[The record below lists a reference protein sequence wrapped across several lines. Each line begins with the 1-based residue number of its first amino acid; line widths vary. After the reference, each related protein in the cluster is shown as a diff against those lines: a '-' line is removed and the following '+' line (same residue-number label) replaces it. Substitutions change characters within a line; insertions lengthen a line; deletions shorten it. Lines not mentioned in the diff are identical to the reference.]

1 MANPFFQFKQFIIRH
16 DKCAMKVGT
25 DGVLLGAWA
34 NTGLCRSILD
44 VGTGTGLIALM
55 LAQRSTALIDAIDI
69 DADACTQAVE
79 NATDSP
85 FAGRIRVVNTPLA
98 DYTAG
103 CQTRYDLIMSNPPYF
118 SDSLKCPNGK
128 RSIAR
133 HTDALP
139 LPELIKDCCQLLA
152 PNGRIA
158 LILPSDQ
165 SERLLSIARLNNLY
179 LCRRTDVLPLP
190 DTPPRRMLIELAS
203 NQTISS
209 PVTNSLVIEIAR
221 HQYSEEY
228 KTLTRDFYLKM

>member
-44 VGTGTGLIALM
+44 IGTGTGLIALM

-69 DADACTQAVE
+69 DADAYTQAVE

-85 FAGRIRVVNTPLA
+85 FAGRIRVVHTTLA

-103 CQTRYDLIMSNPPYF
+103 CQTRYDLIVSNPPYF

-133 HTDALP
+133 HTDTLP

-158 LILPSDQ
+158 LVLPSDQ
-165 SERLLSIARLNNLY
+165 SERLLSMAGQNNLY

-190 DTPPRRMLIELAS
+190 NTSPRRMLIELAS
-203 NQTISS
+203 NQTIPS
-209 PVTNSLVIEIAR
+209 PVTNSLVIETAR

-228 KTLTRDFYLKM
+228 KALTRDFYLKM